1 MRPLNLRQRYR
12 RRPGALVTAVRLALD
27 TVGFRYQKW
36 GRAQKCKRG
45 DWIVDNGQDLYTV
58 DAKVFARTY
67 EEVSRGRYRK
77 RTPVWAEL
85 ALEDG
90 MISTKEGQS
99 RYKAGDYIIFNQRDG
114 RDGYC
119 MSAEMFQD
127 LYEPDRKVDGADRTS
142 AAPVSKRTS
151 AGR

>member
-1 MRPLNLRQRYR
+1 VRTPSVRQRYR

-58 DAKVFARTY
+58 DARVFARTY

-90 MISTKEGQS
+90 VISTKEGQS
-99 RYKAGDYIIFNQRDG
+99 RYKAGDYIVFNQRDG

-119 MSAEMFQD
+119 IAAEMFQE
-127 LYEPDRKVDGADRTS
+127 LYEPDRKTDGEERTS
-142 AAPVSKRTS
+142 TAAVGKRRSS
-151 AGR
+151 A